1 MDVDKTYL
9 KKYLNLDH
17 CFASSSESEKLLKK
31 LGAKKVDYYGNLK
44 FCDDIDIKKLKTKV
58 RMSLNK
64 NFWCAASIHKDEEG
78 FCVEAHL
85 NLK

>member
-9 KKYLNLDH
+9 KKYLNFDH

-44 FCDDIDIKKLKTKV
+44 FCDDIDIKKIENKSKNVL
-58 RMSLNK
+58 LNK
-64 NFWCAASIHKDEEG
+64 TLVCCQYTQRRGRIL
-78 FCVEAHL
+78 C
-85 NLK
+85 